1 MAYLTKNIDRAIVMT
16 QADLRGFF
24 HPLGIR
30 LKPNSAKDVFYATI
44 NLPGFMSG
52 SSKDEEE
59 ERDETYVSAL
69 DNDATYEQHVAMA
82 KAMADACDL
91 SQAEAIDL
99 ILQRI
104 AREMSRFR
112 KQHEAGEYEGN
123 ANYIGKLDK
132 ETTWGRTF
140 LAMRE
145 GFAEKFKAARESY
158 S

>member
-24 HPLGIR
+24 HPLGCR
-30 LKPNSAKDVFYATI
+30 FKPNTAKDVFYATI
-44 NLPGFMSG
+44 NLPSFMSHA
-52 SSKDEEE
+52 KDDG
-59 ERDETYVSAL
+59 DEPDATFVSAF
-69 DNDATYEQHVAMA
+69 DNEATYAQHVAMA

-99 ILQRI
+99 ILQKI

-112 KQHEAGEYEGN
+112 KQHEAGEYKGN

-132 ETTWGRTF
+132 DTAWGRTF

-145 GFAEKFKAARESY
+145 GFAEKFRAARESF